1 MIVDLSRVGSA
12 ETKAMI
18 MGMLVIR
25 LQEYRMKAEAM
36 NLPLQ
41 HVTVLEEAH
50 NLLRRTSAVQT
61 EDGANLLGKSVEMIA
76 NSIAEMRS
84 YGEGFIIAD
93 QSPGL
98 LDISVIRNTNTK
110 IILRLPEAG
119 DRELAGTTMG
129 LTPKQIYEISRLKT
143 GVCAVYQ
150 KDWLEAVLCQIDRAA
165 HSEQVYR
172 HVPEEDTEQ
181 RRSCRLACRL
191 LDLAAGEE
199 NAGLSAADDGLLIE
213 QIFSLRDGGIPETGA
228 APEPAVRQARPG
240 TVCQGGR
247 LAFAGGIS
255 RVCA

>member
-1 MIVDLSRVGSA
+1 
-12 ETKAMI
+12 MI

-119 DRELAGTTMG
+119 DRELARDDNG
-129 LTPKQIYEISRLKT
+129 
-143 GVCAVYQ
+143 A
-150 KDWLEAVLCQIDRAA
+150 DAEAD
-165 HSEQVYR
+165 
-172 HVPEEDTEQ
+172 
-181 RRSCRLACRL
+181 
-191 LDLAAGEE
+191 
-199 NAGLSAADDGLLIE
+199 
-213 QIFSLRDGGIPETGA
+213 LRDLQTEDRGLRCLSEGLA
-228 APEPAVRQARPG
+228 
-240 TVCQGGR
+240 GGR
-247 LAFAGGIS
+247 ALPDRPCGS
-255 RVCA
+255 Q